1 MKIIVN
7 YYGLKLFLIS
17 AIIFTYLLIF
27 KLNLLNLLNL
37 KYFFLFTI
45 IISLISFLFL
55 EDLDFS
61 GYFLSFFWSM
71 FTVYF
76 INNTFKLNFSFV
88 NLNIFYFNVSIL
100 LDILMIIFFSFIFSS
115 IFFIFRFLFGR
126 FFFKNKINSSIYSK
140 NRKNF
145 SYQNIYG
152 SFFIVSL
159 LLLDTYYLKNN
170 NYIIL
175 NPYIFIFFFLFSYIL
190 SFFSIKINEYSAINL
205 SLLPLI
211 IFSVLPYLL
220 IKIYNFYVFLI
231 LITLLFLISYIF
243 FYFELKIEI
252 DPISKMPTGNVIDSY
267 PRILTIFIISFSWLL
282 LSYLLKYIISI
293 YSFLFIQFPL
303 LLGSLINDYRKG
315 KIAMIYKNE
324 EDEIGIVGGVGLSD
338 GLWINIYLILIVYM
352 IYFIIFK

>member
-1 MKIIVN
+1 
-7 YYGLKLFLIS
+7 
-17 AIIFTYLLIF
+17 
-27 KLNLLNLLNL
+27 
-37 KYFFLFTI
+37 
-45 IISLISFLFL
+45 
-55 EDLDFS
+55 
-61 GYFLSFFWSM
+61 
-71 FTVYF
+71 
-76 INNTFKLNFSFV
+76 
-88 NLNIFYFNVSIL
+88 
-100 LDILMIIFFSFIFSS
+100 
-115 IFFIFRFLFGR
+115 
-126 FFFKNKINSSIYSK
+126 
-140 NRKNF
+140 
-145 SYQNIYG
+145 
-152 SFFIVSL
+152 
-159 LLLDTYYLKNN
+159 LDTYYLKNN

-175 NPYIFIFFFLFSYIL
+175 NPYIFIFFFLFSYL
-190 SFFSIKINEYSAINL
+190 VSFFSIKINEYSAINL